1 MSDDLYYIW
10 LSEAC
15 GAGSALPQKLLGIFK
30 NAENI
35 YLAKKDE
42 FKEKCDFE
50 MDEGIFEKLCAKEL
64 GNAEKALEFCAKNNV
79 SVLNCDDALYPGRL
93 RGIRAFP
100 AVLYYRG
107 RLPDIDDNL
116 CVAMVGTRKMTEYG
130 KSAAYELAKEL
141 ASCGAIIISGMA
153 EGIDTASHRGCLAAG
168 GFTVAVFGCG
178 IDKPY
183 PPENRELMGK
193 IVENGLI
200 MTEYP
205 PKTEPKGF
213 HFPMRNRIISGLSQA
228 VLVVEADN
236 KSGALI
242 TAKTALFQGRELYAV
257 PGNINAPN
265 SRGANNLLKEQ
276 AGIVTEAYD
285 ILSEYEHLYSHRID
299 IEKTKYYNNKL
310 NYSREQP
317 KEKKSGGKN
326 TVDKLADGIK
336 RAANFSGAGMPPPI
350 ESEGAPA
357 KKEGTPK
364 AGLSEKLS
372 ALKIILSEPELK
384 VFEIFH
390 EKKEKKLR
398 ADDIAT
404 DMQIS
409 EVMNTLT
416 FLELYGIITS
426 CPGDCY
432 KISDSF
438 TNL

>member
-1 MSDDLYYIW
+1 MSGDLYYIW
-10 LSEAC
+10 LSLAC
-15 GAGSALPQKLLGIFK
+15 GAGNALPSNLLGAFG

-35 YLAKKDE
+35 YSAKKDE
-42 FKEKCDFE
+42 LRQKCGFE
-50 MDEGIFEKLCAKEL
+50 MDEGVLERLCEKNL
-64 GNAEKALEFCAKNNV
+64 GEAESTLEFCAKNNV
-79 SVLNCDDALYPGRL
+79 SVLNCGDGLYPGRL

-116 CVAMVGTRKMTEYG
+116 CVAMVGTRKMTDYG

-141 ASCGAIIISGMA
+141 AACGAVIVSGMA
-153 EGIDTASHRGCLAAG
+153 EGIDSASHKGCLAAG
-168 GFTVAVFGCG
+168 GVTVAVFGCG
-178 IDKPY
+178 IDKVY
-183 PPENRELMGK
+183 PPENKKLMDK
-193 IVENGLI
+193 ILEEGLV

-213 HFPMRNRIISGLSQA
+213 HFPVRNRIISGLSQA

-265 SRGANNLLKEQ
+265 SRGTNNLLRQ
-276 AGIVTEAYD
+276 RAGIVTEAYD
-285 ILSEYEHLYSHRID
+285 ILSEYEHLYSHRIN

-310 NYSREQP
+310 NYSYNRP
-317 KEKKSGGKN
+317 KEEEKTKKPEPE
-326 TVDKLADGIK
+326 AQI
-336 RAANFSGAGMPPPI
+336 A
-350 ESEGAPA
+350 APA
-357 KKEGTPK
+357 EADSKQESSK
-364 AGLSEKLS
+364 AGLSEKLA
-372 ALKIILSEPELK
+372 ALKIILNEAELR

-390 EKKEKKLR
+390 EKKDKKLR
-398 ADDIAT
+398 ADDIAGSG
-404 DMQIS
+404 MAVS

-426 CPGDCY
+426 FPGDCY
-432 KISDSF
+432 KIHESF
-438 TNL
+438 INL